1 VGDFTVKEYGTWQR
15 ALWSRVIS
23 STPGCHCSKRWQ
35 RIMLGVLPLSPRSCW
50 PPEWPPGRWTGDTW
64 GRSSGI
70 KVGWGTQTVLLLAET
85 PTADERRST
94 GCLWRER
101 ALGRPPGQGAPRGQE
116 RRASSALKRLERWG
130 PMGRRVR
137 GTCARAAWR
146 SSTDGRGRGT
156 SKQKGHTVALSEVG
170 RK

>member
-1 VGDFTVKEYGTWQR
+1 MPVEGAGPRQTSG
-15 ALWSRVIS
+15 AG
-23 STPGCHCSKRWQ
+23 ST
-35 RIMLGVLPLSPRSCW
+35 
-50 PPEWPPGRWTGDTW
+50 E
-64 GRSSGI
+64 
-70 KVGWGTQTVLLLAET
+70 
-85 PTADERRST
+85 
-94 GCLWRER
+94 
-101 ALGRPPGQGAPRGQE
+101 QE